1 MILDLDPNA
10 HKDLE
15 MRNKIRIIRA
25 IEIVTSSGKPLA
37 QSRSKETTN
46 RYKTLYYGL
55 NFSSRKK
62 LYDLIDNR
70 VIKMLQRG
78 LVHEVEAL
86 VKKYGESE
94 VLQSTIGYRE
104 ILPYLRGEYSLSD
117 GRRLIQKRT
126 RIYAKRQM
134 TWFRQN
140 PDIKWFY
147 HQ

>member
-1 MILDLDPNA
+1 
-10 HKDLE
+10 
-15 MRNKIRIIRA
+15 
-25 IEIVTSSGKPLA
+25 
-37 QSRSKETTN
+37 
-46 RYKTLYYGL
+46 
-55 NFSSRKK
+55 
-62 LYDLIDNR
+62 
-70 VIKMLQRG
+70 MLQRG
-78 LVHEVEAL
+78 LVHEVETL

-140 PDIKWFY
+140 PDVKWFY
-147 HQ
+147 HE